1 MSRYIFLFDLDS
13 TVTKQEILPTISK
26 RLGIYERMSELTES
40 TMRGE
45 IPFKQSF
52 LQRVELLKDV
62 PVSEVN
68 EMVSRIQLNNHL
80 VDFIQKNHD
89 RCHIV
94 TGNLDVWIDG
104 VIRKLGME
112 RNTFCSKAIV
122 KNDYIED
129 VFNIVDKN
137 AVIGQMVLPFVA
149 IGDGNN
155 DAEMIEAAEVGI
167 GYGGVREIA
176 PAVLA
181 CASHA
186 IYDEEKLV
194 EFLERLLRRRSER
207 ISFSYCIPYPTIWPS
222 K

>member
-13 TVTKQEILPTISK
+13 TVTRQEILPTVAK
-26 RLGIYERMSELTES
+26 TLGIYDKMTSLTER

-68 EMVSRIQLNNHL
+68 ELVSKIQLNEKL
-80 VDFIQKNHD
+80 VEFIQQNQD

-94 TGNLDVWIDG
+94 TGNLNVWIEG
-104 VIRKLGME
+104 LMQRMGME
-112 RNTFCSKAIV
+112 RNVFCSKAIV
-122 KNDYIED
+122 KDNRIEN
-129 VFNIVDKN
+129 VFSIVDKN
-137 AVIGQMVLPFVA
+137 AVISQMILPFVA
-149 IGDGNN
+149 VGDGNN
-155 DAEMIEAAEVGI
+155 DAEMIEAAEIGI
-167 GYGGVREIA
+167 GYGGVRNIA

-186 IYDEEKLV
+186 IYKEEKLV
-194 EFLERLLRRRSER
+194 EFLSRLL
-207 ISFSYCIPYPTIWPS
+207 
-222 K
+222 